1 MQTDFNQMVA
11 ETPNLSQ
18 RMRSTWPVR
27 GIGASYLIVHRAEL
41 GPDET
46 PINRVFA
53 APDLDRW
60 IADPLCRGAV
70 LDLFHSLN
78 GQLGLSPSRLTLHT
92 LSQCIKPVI
101 EEAFRHGKL
110 ALVCNHRSRTTATA
124 ARPAAMTPTTV
135 RNAASVPA
143 LPQAEQVV
151 PAQVEGLEETFETA
165 PTIAPVEKWHVLFV
179 GVAGTPGEVGSGKAA
194 VSRNSRT
201 EQGLAA

>member
-1 MQTDFNQMVA
+1 MKTEFNQLVA

-18 RMRSTWPVR
+18 RMRKTWPVR

-92 LSQCIKPVI
+92 LSQCIQPVI

-110 ALVCNHRSRTTATA
+110 ALVCNQRSRTTATA
-124 ARPAAMTPTTV
+124 ARPAAITATTV
-135 RNAASVPA
+135 RNAASVSVFPR
-143 LPQAEQVV
+143 AEKVA
-151 PAQVEGLEETFETA
+151 PAQVEGLDETFETA
-165 PTIAPVEKWHVLFV
+165 
-179 GVAGTPGEVGSGKAA
+179 
-194 VSRNSRT
+194 
-201 EQGLAA
+201 QGLAA